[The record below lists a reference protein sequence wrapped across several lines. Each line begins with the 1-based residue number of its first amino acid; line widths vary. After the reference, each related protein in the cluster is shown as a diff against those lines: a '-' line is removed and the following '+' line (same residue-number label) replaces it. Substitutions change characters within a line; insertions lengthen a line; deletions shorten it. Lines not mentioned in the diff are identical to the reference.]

1 MYRPLCNTWTRYDP
15 VWWNTLDFAIRQA
28 WLLADYGD
36 KRREL
41 KDLYK
46 DLIKQRF
53 WGAIQTIF
61 GSDIISVWLHAY
73 SHAAILAIVAALG
86 TGVGGVFWPL
96 AWSINWKALANLI
109 HGLRFE
115 WDEAAKEVESA
126 IPQLHGLVD
135 E

>member
-1 MYRPLCNTWTRYDP
+1 MYKPLCNTWTRYDP
-15 VWWNTLDFAIRQA
+15 VWWNTLNFAIRQA

-41 KDLYK
+41 KDLYN
-46 DLIKQRF
+46 IVIRQRF

-61 GSDIISVWLHAY
+61 GLVTIPVWLRAY
-73 SHAAILAIVAALG
+73 THAAILGILATLG
-86 TGVGGVFWPL
+86 TGGVGIFWPP
-96 AWSINWKALANLI
+96 AWSIDWEALSNLI

-126 IPQLHGLVD
+126 IPQLHGLAD